1 MSNDY
6 FYDGMGEQEHGK
18 TCTHL
23 NSLVQDGRGI
33 FRMAIIEN
41 KRGQTLPSER

>member
-1 MSNDY
+1 M
-6 FYDGMGEQEHGK
+6 MGRGNRNTDE

-41 KRGQTLPSER
+41 KKGSRLSLRKVDGQK